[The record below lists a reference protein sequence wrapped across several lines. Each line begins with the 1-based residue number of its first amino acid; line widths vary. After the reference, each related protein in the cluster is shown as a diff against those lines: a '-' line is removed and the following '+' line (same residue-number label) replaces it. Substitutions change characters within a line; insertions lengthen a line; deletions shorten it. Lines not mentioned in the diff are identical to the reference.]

1 MAGEARV
8 SFIANKMIVSWR
20 SFALSVLLCIVVGLS
35 SLAEPLDMI
44 VDLAVGR
51 MGSRPVTG
59 EIVMVGLDDRTL
71 GSVPGGR
78 FSRADHARVIQ
89 AINKAGARRLVVDFY
104 YQEQQRDRD
113 TPRLTSAIRGMDDRI
128 ILAVSTKSVPGT
140 DKVLSI
146 FPDPEVAGPRAQLA
160 SIAWDYEFWQV
171 WNVPLMFEADGRL
184 LPSISAALANKR
196 ASKPTEFRL
205 DFSYDL
211 STITEYSALDV
222 MTGKVGAKELAGKDV
237 IFGATASTLPDQ
249 HYLPG
254 HNLVP
259 GAYIHLIAAE
269 TLKRGN
275 PVNIHWLPAVL
286 VALAAMMAAL
296 LTPLERWFGR
306 IALGTSLV
314 LVAGKVLLTGAL
326 VTSSIGAGLCLIAA
340 VSANVSRKRRRFS
353 AQRENPVSGLP
364 NFEALRS
371 QAPFGSATV
380 VAAKLVNFEDLAA
393 FLPGEGSQ
401 QLVDQVARRLA
412 LACHGTRL
420 HHDLDGSFAW
430 LVPYYQHS
438 QIEGHLAG
446 LAALFNAPLTIGE
459 LRIDVAIAFGVNDEF
474 EGSNAQRL
482 AAALVAA
489 EKSIR
494 TRALWTK
501 YTPRQKEDAG
511 WQLSFHSQLEDALAG
526 GDIWVAFQP
535 QYEIATRRLVG
546 VEALARWTHPTRG
559 PIPPDEFI
567 VQAEKSQD
575 IYRLTLFVMDQAIRS
590 AAHLRARGLPA
601 NMSVNLS
608 ATLLDHSDLVGT
620 IRVMLTAHHLPPETL
635 TIEITET
642 AQIENSRQARQTLAQ
657 LRRTGIRLSID
668 DYGTGQSN
676 LEYLT
681 EIEADEIKID
691 KRFVMTMRDS
701 QRNFEVVKST
711 IDLAHRL
718 GAVAVAEGIEDAP
731 TMALLEQLG
740 CDVGQGYHLGKP
752 QLFSELAN
760 NLLASPHSRT
770 A

>member
-1 MAGEARV
+1 MLKLGQ
-8 SFIANKMIVSWR
+8 KMIVSWR
-20 SFALSVLLCIVVGLS
+20 ALALSLLLSLVVGISGFGELPDRLIAMATSRVAYRDVSGDIVV
-35 SLAEPLDMI
+35 
-44 VDLAVGR
+44 VG
-51 MGSRPVTG
+51 
-59 EIVMVGLDDRTL
+59 IDDRTL
-71 GSVPGGR
+71 AESQGGEFTRQDHARLINAVGRADPKRLFIDFDYERPDTNGGLESVSAAVRNMGDRVVLAVPTRSVPG
-78 FSRADHARVIQ
+78 S
-89 AINKAGARRLVVDFY
+89 NRLV
-104 YQEQQRDRD
+104 
-113 TPRLTSAIRGMDDRI
+113 T
-128 ILAVSTKSVPGT
+128 
-140 DKVLSI
+140 I
-146 FPDPEVAGPRAQLA
+146 FPNPSFGDRAQRA
-160 SIAWDYEFWQV
+160 SIAWEYQFWQV
-171 WNVPLMFEADGRL
+171 WDVPLMYLAEGKL
-184 LPSISAALANKR
+184 LPSFSAIMAGKSAPEPKQ
-196 ASKPTEFRL
+196 FRI
-205 DFSYDL
+205 DFSYRT
-211 STITEYSALDV
+211 SSIRQYSAIDV
-222 MTGKVGAKELAGKDV
+222 IDGTVGAKELAGKDV
-237 IFGATASTLPDQ
+237 IFAPTASRLEDR

-254 HNLVP
+254 HDMVP

-269 TLKRGN
+269 TLRRGN
-275 PVNIHWLPAVL
+275 PVNLGWLPPL
-286 VALAAMMAAL
+286 ALALLLTLPILARRSIRWFSAFGVAVAAL
-296 LTPLERWFGR
+296 L
-306 IALGTSLV
+306 IISQQ
-314 LVAGKVLLTGAL
+314 LLAAQL
-326 VTSSIGAGLCLIAA
+326 VTVSISTGLFFLIA
-340 VSANVSRKRRRFS
+340 VGSNVARARRRNT

-371 QAPFGSATV
+371 QSPFGSATV
-380 VAAKLVNFEDLAA
+380 VAAKVVNFDDLAA
-393 FLPGEGSQ
+393 FIPGDGIGK
-401 QLVDQVARRLA
+401 LVEQVTRRLQ
-412 LACHGTRL
+412 LASQGTLL
-420 HHDLDGSFAW
+420 HHDLDGTFAW

-438 QIEGHLAG
+438 QIEGQLAG

-459 LRIDVAIAFGVNDEF
+459 LRVDVAIAFGVNDEF

-489 EKSIR
+489 ERAIR
-494 TRALWTK
+494 TRSLWTK
-501 YTPRQKEDAG
+501 YTSRHKEDAG
-511 WQLSFHSQLEDALAG
+511 WQLSFHSQLEDALTG

-535 QYEIATRRLVG
+535 QYEIATQRLVG

-590 AAHLRARGLPA
+590 AAQLHERGHRI

-620 IRVMLTAHHLPPETL
+620 IRVMLTAHHLPPEIL

-701 QRNFEVVKST
+701 QRNLEVVKST

-718 GAVAVAEGIEDAP
+718 GAVAVAEGIEDGE
-731 TMALLEQLG
+731 TMALLQTLG

-752 QLFSELAN
+752 QLFSELTAT
-760 NLLASPHSRT
+760 LTALPRHRT

>member
-1 MAGEARV
+1 MPLVNNRMIVGWRTIALALVLSIAVGISGAGELPDRMIAMATGRLAERPV
-8 SFIANKMIVSWR
+8 SGD
-20 SFALSVLLCIVVGLS
+20 IVV
-35 SLAEPLDMI
+35 
-44 VDLAVGR
+44 
-51 MGSRPVTG
+51 
-59 EIVMVGLDDRTL
+59 VGLDDRTL
-71 GSVPGGR
+71 GSIPAGR
-78 FSRADHARVIQ
+78 FSRNDHARVIE
-89 AINKAGARRLVVDFY
+89 AIDKAGARRLMVDFY
-104 YQEQQRDRD
+104 YQKQTHDPETRALAAAVQAMGDRV
-113 TPRLTSAIRGMDDRI
+113 
-128 ILAVSTKSVPGT
+128 ILAVSTKTIPGT
-140 DKVLSI
+140 EKLLSI
-146 FPDPEVAGPRAQLA
+146 FPDPAISGNDAMLA
-160 SIAWDYEFWQV
+160 SIAWEYEFWQV
-171 WNVPLMFEADGRL
+171 WSVPLMYEADGRL
-184 LPSISAALANKR
+184 LPSVAAALSNKR
-196 ASKPTEFRL
+196 ADRPSTFRVDL
-205 DFSYDL
+205 SYDL
-211 STITEYSALDV
+211 SSITEYSALDV
-222 MTGKVGAKELAGKDV
+222 LSGKVGTKELAGKDV
-237 IFGATASTLPDQ
+237 IFAGTASTVPDQ

-254 HNLVP
+254 HDLVP
-259 GAYIHLIAAE
+259 GGYIHLIATE
-269 TLKRGN
+269 TLRRGD
-275 PVNIHWLPAVL
+275 PVDIGWIPGMLI
-286 VALAAMMAAL
+286 ALTAMLIAL
-296 LTPLERWFGR
+296 LIPSPRHFSL
-306 IALGTSLV
+306 IALGTATLLIAGEVALSLSLV
-314 LVAGKVLLTGAL
+314 TASA
-326 VTSSIGAGLCLIAA
+326 GAGLFLVAA
-340 VSANVSRKRRRFS
+340 ISANVSRKRRRAS

-371 QAPFGSATV
+371 QESFGSATV
-380 VAAKLVNFEDLAA
+380 VAARLVNFEDLAA

-412 LACHGTRL
+412 LACHGTQL
-420 HHDLDGSFAW
+420 HHDLDGTFAW

-501 YTPRQKEDAG
+501 YTPRQKDDAG
-511 WQLSFHSQLEDALAG
+511 WQLSFHSQLEDALTG

-535 QYEIATRRLVG
+535 QYAIATQRLVG

-590 AAHLRARGLPA
+590 AAQLRDRGQRV

-608 ATLLDHSDLVGT
+608 AALLDHNDLVGT
-620 IRVMLTAHHLPPETL
+620 IRVMLTAHHLPPELL

-642 AQIENSRQARQTLAQ
+642 AQIENSHQARQTLAQ
-657 LRRTGIRLSID
+657 LRRAGIRLSID

-681 EIEADEIKID
+681 EVEADEIKID

-711 IDLAHRL
+711 IELAHRL

-731 TMALLEQLG
+731 TMALLKKLG

-752 QLFSELAN
+752 QLFSELAAS
-760 NLLASPHSRT
+760 LAATPHSRT

>member
-1 MAGEARV
+1 MPIPV
-8 SFIANKMIVSWR
+8 KSLIISWR
-20 SFALSVLLCIVVGLS
+20 TIALALLL
-35 SLAEPLDMI
+35 SLAAGFSSITQPLDRF
-44 VDLAVGR
+44 VESAVGR
-51 MGSRPVTG
+51 VAWRPVSG
-59 EIVMVGLDDRTL
+59 DIVVVALDDKTL
-71 GSVPGGR
+71 EAFDKDD
-78 FSRADHARVIQ
+78 FSMTQHARVVD
-89 AINKAGARRLVVDFY
+89 AVNAAGAKRLFIDFIYQRREANRDFPLLTKAV
-104 YQEQQRDRD
+104 RRMGDR
-113 TPRLTSAIRGMDDRI
+113 AV
-128 ILAVSTKSVPGT
+128 LAVQAKSAEIGA
-140 DKVLSI
+140 S
-146 FPDPEVAGPRAQLA
+146 ELA
-160 SIAWDYEFWQV
+160 SLPSPDFGKDAHIASIGWEYEFWQV
-171 WNVPLMFEADGRL
+171 WRVP
-184 LPSISAALANKR
+184 SALAVNGRVFPSFSSLLAEKR
-196 ASKPTEFRL
+196 MRDVSTFAL
-205 DFSYDL
+205 DL
-211 STITEYSALDV
+211 SFSTQSIPSYSAIDILN
-222 MTGKVGAKELAGKDV
+222 GSVGRRELAGKDV
-237 IFGATASTLPDQ
+237 IFAATAPTFQDT

-254 HNLVP
+254 HDRIP

-269 TLKRGN
+269 TLKRGD
-275 PVNIHWLPAVL
+275 PVDIGWAPGLL
-286 VALAAMMAAL
+286 VASVLLLMGMAFRGARQFVVIAVATAVILITAKIILMTMLVNASIGVGLFLAA
-296 LTPLERWFGR
+296 T
-306 IALGTSLV
+306 I
-314 LVAGKVLLTGAL
+314 
-326 VTSSIGAGLCLIAA
+326 
-340 VSANVSRKRRRFS
+340 SANVSRNSRRQS

-364 NFEALRS
+364 NFEALRT

-380 VAAKLVNFEDLAA
+380 IAAKVVNFEDLAA
-393 FLPGEGSQ
+393 FIPGDGIGK
-401 QLVDQVARRLA
+401 LVEQVTRRLQ
-412 LACHGTRL
+412 LASQGTTL
-420 HHDLDGSFAW
+420 HHDLDGTFAW

-438 QIEGHLAG
+438 QIEGQLAG

-459 LRIDVAIAFGVNDEF
+459 LRVDVAIAFGVNDEF

-489 EKSIR
+489 ERAIR

-501 YTPRQKEDAG
+501 YVPRQKEDAG
-511 WQLSFHSQLEDALAG
+511 WQLSFHSQLEDALTG

-535 QYEIATRRLVG
+535 QYAIATGKLVG

-590 AAHLRARGLPA
+590 AAQLHERGMRI

-608 ATLLDHSDLVGT
+608 AALLDHNDLVGT
-620 IRVMLTAHHLPPETL
+620 IRVMLTAHHLPPEIL

-701 QRNFEVVKST
+701 QRNLEVVKST

-718 GAVAVAEGIEDAP
+718 GAVAVAEGIEDAE
-731 TMALLEQLG
+731 TMTLLGQLG

-752 QLFSELAN
+752 QLFSELTAT
-760 NLLASPHSRT
+760 LAAPQQNRT
-770 A
+770 G

>member
-1 MAGEARV
+1 M
-8 SFIANKMIVSWR
+8 SFIANKMIISWR
-20 SFALSVLLCIVVGLS
+20 SFALSLVFAIVAALS
-35 SLAEPLDMI
+35 SAAEPIDRI
-44 VDLAVGR
+44 IESAVGWAAW
-51 MGSRPVTG
+51 RPVSG

-71 GSVPGGR
+71 GSVPDGR
-78 FSRADHARVIQ
+78 FTRADHARVIE
-89 AINKAGARRLVVDFY
+89 AVNNAGARRLMVDFY
-104 YQEQQRDRD
+104 YQRQEGSEG
-113 TPRLTSAIRGMDDRI
+113 TSQLAAAVQKMGNRI
-128 ILAVSTKSVPGT
+128 ILAVSTKTVPGT
-140 DKVLSI
+140 DRLISI
-146 FPDPEVAGPRAQLA
+146 FPDPAISGPNAQLA
-160 SIAWDYEFWQV
+160 SIAWNYQIWQV
-171 WNVPLMFEADGRL
+171 WNLPLMFDVNGRL
-184 LPSISAALANKR
+184 LPSVAAALANKR
-196 ASKPTEFRL
+196 GDRATEFRL
-205 DFSYDL
+205 DLTYDL

-222 MTGKVGAKELAGKDV
+222 LEGKVGPRELAGKDV

-254 HNLVP
+254 HDLVP
-259 GAYIHLIAAE
+259 GAFIHLIGAE
-269 TLKRGN
+269 ALKRGN
-275 PVNIHWLPAVL
+275 PVNVGWLPAML
-286 VALAAMMAAL
+286 ISAGGLLFAL
-296 LTPLERWFGR
+296 LTPLERRFTW
-306 IALGTSLV
+306 IALGMAAA
-314 LVAGKVLLTGAL
+314 LVAAKVMLMGSL
-326 VTSSIGAGLCLIAA
+326 VTSSVGVGLFLISA
-340 VSANVSRKRRRFS
+340 VSANVSRNRRRFS

-364 NFEALRS
+364 NFEALRG

-380 VAAKLVNFEDLAA
+380 IAAKLVNFEDLAA

-401 QLVDQVARRLA
+401 QLVDQVARRLT
-412 LACHGTRL
+412 LACHGTQL
-420 HHDLDGSFAW
+420 HHDLDGTFAW

-438 QIEGHLAG
+438 QIEEHLAG

-459 LRIDVAIAFGVNDEF
+459 LKIDVAIAFGVNDEF

-501 YTPRQKEDAG
+501 YMPRQKEDAG

-590 AAHLRARGLPA
+590 SAHLRSRGLPV

-620 IRVMLTAHHLPPETL
+620 IRVMLTAHHLPPEAL

-752 QLFSELAN
+752 QIFSELSAS
-760 NLLASPHSRT
+760 LLASPHSRS

>member
-1 MAGEARV
+1 MPLAVNR
-8 SFIANKMIVSWR
+8 MIVSWR
-20 SFALSVLLCIVVGLS
+20 TLGFALLLSVLVGFSGAGDLPDRLMAMATS
-35 SLAEPLDMI
+35 RLAD
-44 VDLAVGR
+44 
-51 MGSRPVTG
+51 RPVSG
-59 EIVMVGLDDRTL
+59 NIVIVALDDRTL
-71 GSVPGGR
+71 GQTPGGS
-78 FSRADHARVIQ
+78 FSMTQYAEVID
-89 AINKAGARRLVVDFY
+89 AIDKAGAKRMFLDFY
-104 YQEQQRDRD
+104 FDRRESD
-113 TPRLTSAIRGMDDRI
+113 ADFPRLTGAVRKMGDRA
-128 ILAVSTKSVPGT
+128 ILAVATKGVPGT
-140 DKVLSI
+140 ENSRSI
-146 FPDPEVAGPRAQLA
+146 FPSPAFGDRAQRA
-160 SIAWDYEFWQV
+160 TIAWYNEFWQV
-171 WNVPLMFEADGRL
+171 WELPVAHIVDGQL
-184 LPSISAALANKR
+184 LPSFAALLAD
-196 ASKPTEFRL
+196 KPVNQTRYFRL
-205 DFSYDL
+205 DFSYDTK
-211 STITEYSALDV
+211 TIIQYSAADLIS
-222 MTGKVGAKELAGKDV
+222 GAVGVRQLAGKDV
-237 IFGATASTLPDQ
+237 IFAPTASTFQDA

-254 HNLVP
+254 HDQVP
-259 GAYIHLIAAE
+259 GAFIHLIGGE

-275 PVNIHWLPAVL
+275 PINVGWWPALLLVSLSLATALLPRFQRWYAP
-286 VALAAMMAAL
+286 VALASVAAL
-296 LTPLERWFGR
+296 
-306 IALGTSLV
+306 ILGQIILATM
-314 LVAGKVLLTGAL
+314 L
-326 VTSSIGAGLCLIAA
+326 VTASIGAALFFVAA
-340 VSANVSRKRRRFS
+340 VSTNVSRKVRRFS

-364 NFEALRS
+364 NFEALRA
-371 QAPFGSATV
+371 QAHFGSATV
-380 VAAKLVNFEDLAA
+380 IAAKLVNFEDLAA

-401 QLVDQVARRLA
+401 QLVDQVARRLT
-412 LACHGTRL
+412 LACHGTQL

-459 LRIDVAIAFGVNDEF
+459 LRVDVAIAFGVNDEF

-489 EKSIR
+489 ERAIR

-501 YTPRQKEDAG
+501 YAPRQKEDAG
-511 WQLSFHSQLEDALAG
+511 WQLSFHSQLEDALTG

-535 QYEIATRRLVG
+535 QYDIRTRKLVG

-590 AAHLRARGLPA
+590 AAQLRERGLDIH
-601 NMSVNLS
+601 MSVNLS
-608 ATLLDHSDLVGT
+608 ATLLDHTDLVGT
-620 IRVMLTAHHLPPETL
+620 IRVMLTAHHLSPEML

-642 AQIENSRQARQTLAQ
+642 AQIENSRQARQTLVQ
-657 LRRTGIRLSID
+657 LRRAGIRLSID

-731 TMALLEQLG
+731 TMALLKDLG

-752 QLFSELAN
+752 QLFSELTTS
-760 NLLASPHSRT
+760 LALTPQNRS

>member
-1 MAGEARV
+1 MPIPVKSLIISWRTIALSLLLSVMVGISGAGELPDRTILMATSRLAARPV
-8 SFIANKMIVSWR
+8 SGDTVIVALDDKTLRALGGRDFDINHHAQLVRALDASPARRLFIDFSYERRLSDRDFPK
-20 SFALSVLLCIVVGLS
+20 FA
-35 SLAEPLDMI
+35 A
-44 VDLAVGR
+44 AVR
-51 MGSRPVTG
+51 NMGSR
-59 EIVMVGLDDRTL
+59 IVLA
-71 GSVPGGR
+71 VPSASFEGHT
-78 FSRADHARVIQ
+78 ADQ
-89 AINKAGARRLVVDFY
+89 PLWPDRRLGQHAAKGFIGW
-104 YQEQQRDRD
+104 E
-113 TPRLTSAIRGMDDRI
+113 
-128 ILAVSTKSVPGT
+128 
-140 DKVLSI
+140 
-146 FPDPEVAGPRAQLA
+146 
-160 SIAWDYEFWQV
+160 YEFWQV
-171 WNVPLMFEADGRL
+171 WKVPLAVRAEGRL
-184 LPSISAALANKR
+184 LPSFASILADRPINHP
-196 ASKPTEFRL
+196 ANFSL
-205 DFSYDL
+205 DLSYDPD
-211 STITEYSALDV
+211 TITKYSAIDVMSGKLDV
-222 MTGKVGAKELAGKDV
+222 NLLRGKDV
-237 IFGATASTLPDQ
+237 IFAPASAASPDQ

-254 HNLVP
+254 HDKVH
-259 GAYIHLIAAE
+259 GAFIHLIAGEA
-269 TLKRGN
+269 LKRGQ
-275 PVNIHWLPAVL
+275 PVDIGWLPALVLTFLVSFAALAWRNARHYGL
-286 VALAAMMAAL
+286 VAIG
-296 LTPLERWFGR
+296 LT
-306 IALGTSLV
+306 
-314 LVAGKVLLTGAL
+314 VA
-326 VTSSIGAGLCLIAA
+326 LIAA
-340 VSANVSRKRRRFS
+340 KVVGSLSLVTLQIGAACFLIAALTANVSRNRRRSS

-371 QAPFGSATV
+371 QPAFGSATV
-380 VAAKLVNFEDLAA
+380 VAAKVVNFEDLAA
-393 FLPGEGSQ
+393 FIPGDGIGK
-401 QLVDQVARRLA
+401 LVEQVTRRLQ
-412 LACHGTRL
+412 LASQGTTL
-420 HHDLDGSFAW
+420 HHDLDGTFAW

-438 QIEGHLAG
+438 QIEGQLSG
-446 LAALFNAPLTIGE
+446 LAALFNAPLTIGD
-459 LRIDVAIAFGVNDEF
+459 LRVDVAIAFGVNDEF

-489 EKSIR
+489 ERAIR

-501 YTPRQKEDAG
+501 YTPRQKDDAG
-511 WQLSFHSQLEDALAG
+511 WQLSFHSQLEDALTG

-535 QYEIATRRLVG
+535 QYEIASGRLVG

-590 AAHLRARGLPA
+590 AAQLRERGVNI

-608 ATLLDHSDLVGT
+608 ASLLDHSDLVGT

-701 QRNFEVVKST
+701 QRNREVVKST

-718 GAVAVAEGIEDAP
+718 GAVAVAEGIEDAE
-731 TMALLEQLG
+731 TMALLGSLG

-752 QLFSELAN
+752 QLFSELVAT
-760 NLLASPHSRT
+760 LSTSPHSRT

>member
-1 MAGEARV
+1 MPIPV
-8 SFIANKMIVSWR
+8 KSLIVSWR
-20 SFALSVLLCIVVGLS
+20 TIALSLLLSLAAGLS
-35 SLAEPLDMI
+35 SITQPLDRFFES
-44 VDLAVGR
+44 AVGR
-51 MGSRPVTG
+51 VAWRPVSG
-59 EIVMVGLDDRTL
+59 DIVVVALDDKTL
-71 GSVPGGR
+71 EAFGNND
-78 FSRADHARVIQ
+78 FSMTQHARVVDAVNGLGAKRLFIDFIYQRREANRDFPLLAQ
-89 AINKAGARRLVVDFY
+89 AVRRMGDRAVLAVEAKSAEAGAAELSDLPSPDF
-104 YQEQQRDRD
+104 
-113 TPRLTSAIRGMDDRI
+113 G
-128 ILAVSTKSVPGT
+128 TKAPV
-140 DKVLSI
+140 
-146 FPDPEVAGPRAQLA
+146 A
-160 SIAWDYEFWQV
+160 SIGWEYEFWQV
-171 WNVPLMFEADGRL
+171 WRVPSALNVAGRIFPSFSSMLADKRTHDT
-184 LPSISAALANKR
+184 STFAL
-196 ASKPTEFRL
+196 
-205 DFSYDL
+205 DL
-211 STITEYSALDV
+211 SFSTNSIASYSAIDLLS
-222 MTGKVGAKELAGKDV
+222 GKVSRRQLAGKDV
-237 IFGATASTLPDQ
+237 IFAATAPSFQDT

-254 HNLVP
+254 HDRIP
-259 GAYIHLIAAE
+259 GAFIHLIAAE
-269 TLKRGN
+269 TLKRGD
-275 PVNIHWLPAVL
+275 PVDIGWAPGLAFAGIFLLFGIAFRNARHFNL
-286 VALAAMMAAL
+286 VAVASVGLLIMAKIALMMILVSSSVGVGLFLAA
-296 LTPLERWFGR
+296 T
-306 IALGTSLV
+306 
-314 LVAGKVLLTGAL
+314 
-326 VTSSIGAGLCLIAA
+326 IGA
-340 VSANVSRKRRRFS
+340 SVSRSSRHRS
-353 AQRENPVSGLP
+353 AQRENPLSGLP

-371 QAPFGSATV
+371 QVPFGSATV
-380 VAAKLVNFEDLAA
+380 VAAKVVNFEDLAA
-393 FLPGEGSQ
+393 FIPGDGIGR
-401 QLVDQVARRLA
+401 LVEQVTRRLQ
-412 LACHGTRL
+412 LASQGTTL
-420 HHDLDGSFAW
+420 HHDLDGTFAW

-438 QIEGHLAG
+438 QIEGQLAG

-459 LRIDVAIAFGVNDEF
+459 LRVDVAIAFGVNDEF

-489 EKSIR
+489 ERAIR

-501 YTPRQKEDAG
+501 YTPRQKDDAG
-511 WQLSFHSQLEDALAG
+511 WQLSFHSQLEDALTG

-535 QYEIATRRLVG
+535 QYQIATRTLVG

-590 AAHLRARGLPA
+590 AAQLHERGMRI

-620 IRVMLTAHHLPPETL
+620 IRVMLTAHHLPPEIL

-701 QRNFEVVKST
+701 QRNLEVVKST

-718 GAVAVAEGIEDAP
+718 GAVAVAEGIEDAE
-731 TMALLEQLG
+731 TMALLDGLG

-760 NLLASPHSRT
+760 SLASAPHSRS

>member
-1 MAGEARV
+1 MRFV
-8 SFIANKMIVSWR
+8 NTRMIISWR
-20 SFALSVLLCIVVGLS
+20 AFALTLLVSLIVGIS
-35 SLAEPLDMI
+35 SASELGDRMLDA
-44 VDLAVGR
+44 AVGR
-51 MGSRPVTG
+51 LGSRPVSG
-59 EIVMVGLDDRTL
+59 DIVVLALDEATMASSHNRDFTPTQYAQVVDR
-71 GSVPGGR
+71 V
-78 FSRADHARVIQ
+78 
-89 AINKAGARRLVVDFY
+89 NKAGAKRLLIDFY
-104 YQEQQRDRD
+104 FDRRENDRD
-113 TPRLTSAIRGMDDRI
+113 FPLLVSAVKKMGDRVV
-128 ILAVSTKSVPGT
+128 LAVPTRTDPGT
-140 DKVLSI
+140 GEKISI
-146 FPDPEVAGPRAQLA
+146 FPSPEFGSKVPIA
-160 SIAWDYEFWQV
+160 SIAWDIEFWQV
-171 WNVPLMFEADGRL
+171 WRLPVSYVADGRM
-184 LPSISAALANKR
+184 LPSF
-196 ASKPTEFRL
+196 ASVIADKYSSEPAKFRL
-205 DFSYDL
+205 DLSYDT
-211 STITEYSALDV
+211 STITTYSVKDLLD
-222 MTGKVGAKELAGKDV
+222 GGIGATELAGKDV
-237 IFGATASTLPDQ
+237 IFAPTAPNFQDTS
-249 HYLPG
+249 YLPG
-254 HNLVP
+254 QERLP
-259 GAYIHLIAAE
+259 GGYIHLIGAE
-269 TLKRGN
+269 TLMRGD
-275 PVNIHWLPAVL
+275 PVDIGWMPPLLLTMFV
-286 VALAAMMAAL
+286 MTAAL
-296 LTPLERWFGR
+296 MLRNPRAFTPIAIGTALLLIAGK
-306 IALGTSLV
+306 IALGLMLVTTWIGASIFCILV
-314 LVAGKVLLTGAL
+314 LATIVA
-326 VTSSIGAGLCLIAA
+326 
-340 VSANVSRKRRRFS
+340 RKRRRFS
-353 AQRENPVSGLP
+353 AMRENPVSGLP
-364 NFEALRS
+364 TFEAMRN
-371 QAPFGSATV
+371 QALFGSATV

-401 QLVDQVARRLA
+401 QLVDQVSRRLT
-412 LACHGTRL
+412 LACHGTQL
-420 HHDLDGSFAW
+420 HHDLDGTFAW

-459 LRIDVAIAFGVNDEF
+459 QRVDVAIAFGVNDEF

-489 EKSIR
+489 ERAIR

-501 YTPRQKEDAG
+501 YIPRQKDDAG
-511 WQLSFHSQLEDALAG
+511 WQLSFHSQLEDALTG

-535 QYEIATRRLVG
+535 QYNLATHKLVG

-590 AAHLRARGLPA
+590 AAQLHARANGI

-620 IRVMLTAHHLPPETL
+620 IRVMLTAHHLPPELL

-657 LRRTGIRLSID
+657 LRRAGIRLSID

-701 QRNFEVVKST
+701 QRNLEVVKST

-731 TMALLEQLG
+731 TFALLEQLG
-740 CDVGQGYHLGKP
+740 CDVGQGYLLGKP
-752 QLFSELAN
+752 QLFSELLN
-760 NLLASPHSRT
+760 NLADTPHSRT

>member
-1 MAGEARV
+1 MPLIV
-8 SFIANKMIVSWR
+8 KKMIISWR
-20 SFALSVLLCIVVGLS
+20 SFALSVLLCVVVGLS
-35 SLAEPLDMI
+35 TLAEPLDMFVEAAI
-44 VDLAVGR
+44 GR
-51 MGSRPVTG
+51 LGNRPVSG
-59 EIVMVGLDDRTL
+59 DIVVVSLDERSLASAD
-71 GSVPGGR
+71 GGDY
-78 FSRADHARVIQ
+78 SPTHHA
-89 AINKAGARRLVVDFY
+89 AIINAVRKAGAKRLFIDFDYHRR
-104 YQEQQRDRD
+104 ENDRD
-113 TPRLTSAIRGMDDRI
+113 FGALTDAVKRWGDRI
-128 ILAVSTKSVPGT
+128 VLAVATRGVPGSQAE
-140 DKVLSI
+140 DSF
-146 FPDPEVAGPRAQLA
+146 FPSSKFGTAARRA
-160 SIAWDYEFWQV
+160 SIAWESEYWQA
-171 WNVPLMFEADGRL
+171 WNLPRAFVADGHL
-184 LPSISAALANKR
+184 LPSFASVL
-196 ASKPTEFRL
+196 ASKPIGGPESFRL
-205 DFSYDL
+205 DLFYDTG
-211 STITEYSALDV
+211 TIRQYSAVDV
-222 MTGKVGAKELAGKDV
+222 TDGRIGAGELAGKDV
-237 IFGATASTLPDQ
+237 IFAPTAASYQDSL
-249 HYLPG
+249 YLPG
-254 HNLVP
+254 HDMVP
-259 GAYIHLIAAE
+259 GVFLHVVGAE
-269 TLKRGN
+269 TLKRGD
-275 PVNIHWLPAVL
+275 PVDIGWTPAFAL
-286 VALAAMMAAL
+286 SLAMLLLTLTTRLQRWFTSIALATTVTLIAAKVIL
-296 LTPLERWFGR
+296 
-306 IALGTSLV
+306 
-314 LVAGKVLLTGAL
+314 AGML
-326 VTSSIGAGLCLIAA
+326 VTSSVGAALCLVAA
-340 VSANVSRKRRRFS
+340 ISANVSRNRRRAS

-364 NFEALRS
+364 NFEALRG

-380 VAAKLVNFEDLAA
+380 IAARIVNFEDLAA

-412 LACHGTRL
+412 LASHGTQL

-459 LRIDVAIAFGVNDEF
+459 LKIDIAIAFGVNDEF

-590 AAHLRARGLPA
+590 AAQLRDRGLA
-601 NMSVNLS
+601 VNMSVNLS
-608 ATLLDHSDLVGT
+608 AALLDHGDLVGT
-620 IRVMLTAHHLPPETL
+620 IRVMLTAHHLPPEML

-681 EIEADEIKID
+681 EVEADEIKID

-731 TMALLEQLG
+731 TMALLAQLG

-752 QLFSELAN
+752 QLFSELTA
-760 NLLASPHSRT
+760 NLLSHPHSRS